1 LVFIYRYQIKTNL
14 FFYKEENEYM
24 KNISVRQDK
33 YNNKHREREKK
44 KKIASNLSAT
54 YST

>member
-1 LVFIYRYQIKTNL
+1 MKIY
-14 FFYKEENEYM
+14 
-24 KNISVRQDK
+24 VRQDK
-33 YNNKHREREKK
+33 YNNKHKEKRRTN